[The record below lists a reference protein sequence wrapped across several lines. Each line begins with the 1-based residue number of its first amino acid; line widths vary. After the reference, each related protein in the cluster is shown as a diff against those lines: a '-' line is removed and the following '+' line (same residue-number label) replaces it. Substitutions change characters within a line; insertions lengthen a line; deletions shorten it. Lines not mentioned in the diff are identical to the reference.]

1 MLGVS
6 LGPASPRVCTG
17 SGNSSAPSPPFRRH
31 FHPSM
36 TFNVQAQLED
46 IHIGAWPYTPNYN
59 ATGWAYWQTAEV
71 NLAAARTYAVNSGAV
86 SVVPSIGKAVIFSAQ
101 GLVLTETPD
110 AETRMSAEPFIY
122 TSINTTA
129 FRRTAYN
136 VSW

>member
-6 LGPASPRVCTG
+6 LAQASPKVCPG
-17 SGNSSAPSPPFRRH
+17 SGNSSPPSHPFRRD

-36 TFNVQAQLED
+36 TFNVQTQLED

-86 SVVPSIGKAVIFSAQ
+86 SVVPSIGKAAIFSGR
-101 GLVLTETPD
+101 GLVLTETLD
-110 AETRMSAEPFIY
+110 AETRMSE
-122 TSINTTA
+122 
-129 FRRTAYN
+129 
-136 VSW
+136 